1 MANNLILELFT
12 LCGNLKLYTRKE
24 YKKKTIYFDITFTD
38 LPQKLKRY
46 KGSTKTTSLDKAK
59 KIALLKV
66 NSEYEKRKL
75 YGVRST
81 QTPILQYLPKYYDW
95 CLQQVENKATLKH
108 KSGVR
113 RWTANK
119 AIHDKR
125 GLEKY
130 FVPFI
135 KKNNINWSTL
145 QQDKTMDKWVDVLRL
160 HIADTSIQRYKG
172 ALNTLMRKAKKDG
185 LMDKLPTFPY
195 LLINDQLAEEEDGYA
210 IATNPMLDD
219 CFEII
224 EKLQEKSHL
233 RDRWGYTLLDCW
245 IRLLMDTGI
254 RCWCSRPIKY
264 SSKKHW
270 ILPHSRTRRNG
281 DITHTPER
289 IIVLRKDKTKYYA
302 EGSNQTRYVIN
313 TLMSLYKAQG
323 IETEYLFCNR
333 DSTPNVSLNNLFYKV
348 KDLAGWTGLTD
359 EMGRSYTTY
368 SIRKWHINK
377 SIEAGDDGQDVAL
390 RCGHDYETLVRWYLD
405 KTRRNKPVK
414 ANIWQRRK
422 KLKSA

>member
-1 MANNLILELFT
+1 MANNSILELFT

-172 ALNTLMRKAKKDG
+172 AINAYMGIVNTISKIENKDWLKKS
-185 LMDKLPTFPY
+185 LK
-195 LLINDQLAEEEDGYA
+195 
-210 IATNPMLDD
+210 
-219 CFEII
+219 
-224 EKLQEKSHL
+224 KQE
-233 RDRWGYTLLDCW
+233 
-245 IRLLMDTGI
+245 
-254 RCWCSRPIKY
+254 
-264 SSKKHW
+264 
-270 ILPHSRTRRNG
+270 
-281 DITHTPER
+281 
-289 IIVLRKDKTKYYA
+289 
-302 EGSNQTRYVIN
+302 
-313 TLMSLYKAQG
+313 
-323 IETEYLFCNR
+323 
-333 DSTPNVSLNNLFYKV
+333 
-348 KDLAGWTGLTD
+348 
-359 EMGRSYTTY
+359 
-368 SIRKWHINK
+368 
-377 SIEAGDDGQDVAL
+377 
-390 RCGHDYETLVRWYLD
+390 
-405 KTRRNKPVK
+405 RNKKTLYRTLNRHIEELV
-414 ANIWQRRK
+414 AVYVQFIDK
-422 KLKSA
+422 KSMLSL